1 MTLNIGS
8 LVRKSPLLM
17 TVKKHKSLKVKANS
31 DSQLLQLRVQAK
43 LRLLLLITLNN
54 QTKTKDIFTRL
65 EISFLFKNNN
75 CGTFV
80 TDIVIAYY
88 GKGDFDNERRVI
100 KRPNRRTNC

>member
-1 MTLNIGS
+1 MTLNFGS
-8 LVRKSPLLM
+8 TIKRSPLLM
-17 TVKKHKSLKVKANS
+17 TVKKHKSVKVKANS
-31 DSQLLQLRVQAK
+31 DSPSPQLKARVK
-43 LRLLLLITLNN
+43 LRLLLLLTLNN
-54 QTKTKDIFTRL
+54 QTKIKDIFTRL